1 MNIIFVGMLIAL
13 VVGSYCFI
21 LFALVPVFEKIYGFF
36 LAGNYQYGIL
46 LLLITIS
53 VLCIIIGT
61 AYDLL
66 KPDDTKNILFKCNRL
81 IKYINRRMKLWL

>member
-1 MNIIFVGMLIAL
+1 MNIIISIGILIAL
-13 VVGSYCFI
+13 LVGSYCFI

-36 LAGNYQYGIL
+36 LAGNYQCGIL

-53 VLCIIIGT
+53 VLCIIIGS

-66 KPDDTKNILFKCNRL
+66 KPDDTE
-81 IKYINRRMKLWL
+81 KYPFQM